1 MMPARAFPT
10 IYFSNLSSMFATGCW
25 SRPALYFIGVPNA
38 LLWGAFSMAF
48 RFIPYVGA
56 WIAAAFPVILSL
68 AISTSWTMPAQTIG
82 LFVIL
87 ELICANV
94 VEPWLFGTHTGV
106 STIAIIV
113 AAVFWTWL
121 WGPVGLLLSTPL
133 TVCVVVMGRH
143 VPRLRFLSILLSDDE
158 ALTPSEE
165 CYHRLLAGNLNEMSA
180 LVDAHV
186 KEKLADRSL

>member
-1 MMPARAFPT
+1 
-10 IYFSNLSSMFATGCW
+10 
-25 SRPALYFIGVPNA
+25 
-38 LLWGAFSMAF
+38 
-48 RFIPYVGA
+48 
-56 WIAAAFPVILSL
+56 
-68 AISTSWTMPAQTIG
+68 MPAQTMG
-82 LFVIL
+82 LFLTL
-87 ELICANV
+87 ELICANL
-94 VEPWLFGTHTGV
+94 VEPWLFGSHTGV

-143 VPRLRFLSILLSDDE
+143 VPRLRFLSVLLSDDE

-165 CYHRLLAGNLNEMSA
+165 CYHRLLAGNLNEMST

-186 KEKLADRSL
+186 KEKSLTDLYDNVMIGVVDCRGIGLSN